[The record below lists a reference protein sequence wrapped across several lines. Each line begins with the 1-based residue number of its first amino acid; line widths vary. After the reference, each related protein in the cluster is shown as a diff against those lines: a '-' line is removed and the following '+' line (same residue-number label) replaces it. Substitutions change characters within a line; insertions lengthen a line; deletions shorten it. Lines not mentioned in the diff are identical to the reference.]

1 MKQLREQP
9 EQPYRRRASDK
20 AQVYAPGAGRS
31 ATPGG
36 EQPVFRLDLMRSLQ
50 LHRRL
55 AVGIFL
61 AGFLGASAYL
71 LSLWPLYT
79 AKSVVYV
86 QPAPPRVMD
95 QGYAARWPFD
105 TNTYESYMAQ
115 QLVNVTRYDV
125 LISALHKLEP
135 GTWQHKNESD
145 QAAAE
150 RLGRAI
156 EVKRLG
162 TSYEMSIAARAS
174 NADLAARLA
183 NAVAAS
189 YIESAASE
197 GRSGD
202 AQRLAMLREE
212 EERVKRELTA
222 DRDEQHGLNKVLGVA
237 GVGSNTPDLLDEDLS
252 RVRSELIRARSA
264 SDEAAARLT
273 SVDAKRTHSTAAL
286 DAEADQMLSADTGL
300 ASMKVTL
307 FQRRATLTSQ
317 MANLT
322 PNHPQYKQAEEEL
335 AQINNTLEA
344 MTRDLRDKA
353 SARIQQR
360 LRTELERTS
369 GEESRLNAQLGQMA
383 GAASGMTPKMQRQN
397 DLAADII
404 RLQGRYSSV
413 DEQLHNILLDAGAPA
428 ASYLAAAAVPPLHP
442 TKSGVMRNTFVIG
455 LAGLMLGIIAA
466 VTANKLDQRV
476 YIASDV
482 EQVLGFAPMAAL
494 PDFTQVSEEVAEEH
508 MLRLSAG
515 IEYARQQGNL
525 KSCIFT
531 GTGSGTGVTTVATRV
546 RSTLESLGRAAVLV
560 DASGTPPPP
569 ASATAGG
576 LGLNDA
582 SSQLARQRGSRPTA
596 VLHQLAEELET
607 EDESL
612 VLTDAAPLSVSAET
626 EYMAR
631 FVDAAIVVI
640 QSGVTTRTQLREAAS
655 TLQRLDVTAV
665 GFVLNRVG
673 LEKADA
679 SFRRS
684 VCGIEQH
691 LRAQSSSHAKG
702 AERKGPAVPEA
713 SAKVDQA
720 PREPVEEAGAAAQA
734 VKPDT
739 GTEAAIRPPAPRVPE
754 IPACSQEPSLLRA
767 RTAPASGAETASL
780 KMPRL
785 EELFQPVP
793 MSAPEPPR
801 SKPVPEETQARQP
814 SVRQPQAPRTPLVR
828 GRGPQVEAA
837 GSLARKSEP
846 EAAVEPPPPTTG
858 LPSHFSASPALA
870 ESRPTEP
877 IPPQAAPVQTAP
889 VQTASPQS
897 APAQPAPVE
906 PPPVRSAPS
915 QDWERAVRLF
925 YKGIDPEPVV
935 GESLQPEPAD
945 IPDNTATRMSGL
957 RNLLLSLG
965 TKNLNM
971 PAEGR
976 ERSAE
981 IPPYQEQMQRLAY
994 GQSYPEQTHSPF
1006 MQNSGRRDAA
1016 AASPRLVTAPPEFL
1030 PPKTVADAD
1039 DDEQGRKGPSIG
1051 RRDRRDAYDDVEILP
1066 SWRGQYKKK

>member
-1 MKQLREQP
+1 MKLLREQP

-20 AQVYAPGAGRS
+20 AQVYAPGAGRAVS
-31 ATPGG
+31 PGG
-36 EQPVFRLDLMRSLQ
+36 EQPVFRLDMMRSLQ

-55 AVGIFL
+55 AMGIFL
-61 AGFLGASAYL
+61 AGFLGAAAYL
-71 LSLWPLYT
+71 VSLWPLYT

-105 TNTYESYMAQ
+105 ANTYESYLAQ

-145 QAAAE
+145 QVAAE

-222 DRDEQHGLNKVLGVA
+222 DRDEQHGLNTVLGVA

-494 PDFTQVSEEVAEEH
+494 PDFTQVSEEAAEEH

-546 RSTLESLGRAAVLV
+546 RSTLESLGRATVLV

-582 SSQLARQRGSRPTA
+582 SSELARQRGSRPTA
-596 VLHQLAEELET
+596 VLQTLAEEADS

-713 SAKVDQA
+713 SSKVDQA
-720 PREPVEEAGAAAQA
+720 PREPVEEVGAAAQA
-734 VKPDT
+734 AKPDT
-739 GTEAAIRPPAPRVPE
+739 GPEAAVRPPAPRVPE
-754 IPACSQEPSLLRA
+754 IPARSQEPSLLRTH
-767 RTAPASGAETASL
+767 TAPGPRVETASL

-785 EELFQPVP
+785 EELFQPVHV
-793 MSAPEPPR
+793 SAPEPPR
-801 SKPVPEETQARQP
+801 SKPVPEETQARQQ
-814 SVRQPQAPRTPLVR
+814 SVRQPQPPRTPLVR
-828 GRGPQVEAA
+828 GRGPQAEAA
-837 GSLARKSEP
+837 GSLARTSEP
-846 EAAVEPPPPTTG
+846 EAAVGPPPPPIPG
-858 LPSHFSASPALA
+858 LPSYFSASPALA
-870 ESRPTEP
+870 ESRPTES
-877 IPPQAAPVQTAP
+877 IPPQAAPVQP
-889 VQTASPQS
+889 VLPQS
-897 APAQPAPVE
+897 APVQSAPVQ

-915 QDWERAVRLF
+915 QDRERAVGLF
-925 YKGIDPEPVV
+925 YKSIDPEPAEV
-935 GESLQPEPAD
+935 ESLQPEPAD
-945 IPDNTATRMSGL
+945 VPDNTAMRMSGL

-1039 DDEQGRKGPSIG
+1039 DDEQGRKGSSIG